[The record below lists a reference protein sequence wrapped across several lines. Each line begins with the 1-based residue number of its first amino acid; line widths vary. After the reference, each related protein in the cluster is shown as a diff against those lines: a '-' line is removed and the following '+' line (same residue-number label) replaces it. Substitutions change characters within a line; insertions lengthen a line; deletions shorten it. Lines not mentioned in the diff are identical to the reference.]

1 MRSVP
6 IGVVILNWNGH
17 VDTIACLESLARAD
31 PGPARVVVVDN
42 ASTDDSVAALTAWA
56 AKSSMARPTIPRS
69 ETQRG
74 FAGGNNLGLVHLDQ
88 AAGSSD
94 FLLLKNVY
102 NLQTAFFGVP
112 AAALEHVPCT
122 GALG

>member
-17 VDTIACLESLARAD
+17 VDTIACLESLATAD

-56 AKSSMARPTIPRS
+56 GKPSMPPPTIVRS
-69 ETQRG
+69 ERNRG
-74 FAGGNNLGLVHLDQ
+74 FAGGNNLGLVLLARDREITH
-88 AAGSSD
+88 
-94 FLLLKNVY
+94 FLLLNNDATV
-102 NLQTAFFGVP
+102 
-112 AAALEHVPCT
+112 
-122 GALG
+122 